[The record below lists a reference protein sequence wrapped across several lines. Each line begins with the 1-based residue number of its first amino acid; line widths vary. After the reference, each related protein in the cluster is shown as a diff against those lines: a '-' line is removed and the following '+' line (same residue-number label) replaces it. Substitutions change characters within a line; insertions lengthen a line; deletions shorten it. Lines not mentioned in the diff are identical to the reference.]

1 MLELIVVRKGMPRQ
15 EDMGRKV
22 TGLNPSAG
30 EINPYLGIFDKV
42 RFCNRISVEFV
53 Q

>member
-1 MLELIVVRKGMPRQ
+1 MLELIDAWEVMPRQ

-22 TGLNPSAG
+22 TGSNPSAG
-30 EINPYLGIFDKV
+30 KIYFYLEIFDKV
-42 RFCNRISVEFV
+42 RFCNHLAMVFV